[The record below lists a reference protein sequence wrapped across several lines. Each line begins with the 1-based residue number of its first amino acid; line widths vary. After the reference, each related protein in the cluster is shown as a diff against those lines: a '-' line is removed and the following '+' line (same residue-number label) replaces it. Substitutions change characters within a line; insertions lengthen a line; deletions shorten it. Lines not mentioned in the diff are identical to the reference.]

1 MILDFCQNGECAL
14 QLSRKRLLFVT
25 GDPGI
30 GKSSVLLKVIQSL
43 KAEGYSVG
51 GMLSREVRSEGKR
64 VGFEV
69 LNVNDCRKGWL
80 ARTDQDFGPR
90 LGRYYVNLKD
100 LENVGVKAIT
110 DAVEE
115 LDVVLV
121 DEVGPM
127 ELYSESFR
135 KSIDLVLKCR
145 KLVVG
150 SIHWK
155 IKNDLLREIRLRKD
169 CEIFRVTVENRRS
182 IHRNIIQKA
191 LEYLNTSWTA

>member
-1 MILDFCQNGECAL
+1 
-14 QLSRKRLLFVT
+14 LLFVT

-69 LNVNDCRKGWL
+69 LDVNNHRRGWL
-80 ARTDQDFGPR
+80 ARIDQDFGPR

-100 LENVGVKAIT
+100 LENVGAKAIT
-110 DAVEE
+110 NAVEE

-135 KSIDLVLKCR
+135 KSIDLILKCR

-155 IKNDLLREIRLRKD
+155 MKNDLLREIRLRKD

-182 IHRNIIQKA
+182 IHRKIIQKA
-191 LEYLNTSWTA
+191 LEYLSHHEQRKTQRRIELLGLRFLA

>member
-1 MILDFCQNGECAL
+1 MILDFWQNGECSL

-51 GMLSREVRSEGKR
+51 GMLSREVRSAGKR

-90 LGRYYVNLKD
+90 LGRYYVNLED

-150 SIHWK
+150 SIARARDWK
-155 IKNDLLREIRLRKD
+155 MKNDLLREIRLRKD
-169 CEIFRVTVENRRS
+169 CEIFRVTVENRRN
-182 IHRNIIQKA
+182 IHRKIIQKA
-191 LEYLNTSWTA
+191 